1 MQNYKKCYENVW
13 ILSGTSDGP
22 PIVKRLL
29 KLKYSVT
36 VSVVSYKASTVYPLN
51 QRLSIVT
58 GRLNDVQEFKDFIIL
73 NNIDYVI
80 DATHPF
86 ATNVSEK
93 LYQACL
99 QLSKPIFRFE
109 RNYLKDSFNSKCEY
123 INDLNGVDGSLVRNK
138 NLLLAIGS
146 KYLENTAQHYLD
158 LGANLFARIISTPE
172 SISKAFSSGIKNSNI
187 AILNPTKNE
196 GYILEM
202 YLCKYWNIDYVL
214 CRDSGGYSQMIW
226 RKVSL
231 KTNVRF
237 FLLKRPKIYRNTF
250 VFSKYDLLVKEI
262 TNFKNKY
269 ENEKDINYQHH

>member
-1 MQNYKKCYENVW
+1 MQNYKKCHENVW

-29 KLKYSVT
+29 KLKYSVF
-36 VSVVSYKASTVYPLN
+36 VSVVSYKASTVYPRN
-51 QRLSIVT
+51 QRLSIIT
-58 GRLNDVQEFKDFIIL
+58 GRLNDVQEFEDFIIS
-73 NNIDYVI
+73 NNINYVI

-93 LYQACL
+93 LNQACL

-109 RNYLKDSFNSKCEY
+109 RNYLKDSFNNKSEY
-123 INDLNGVDGSLVRNK
+123 ISDLKGIKGSLVKNK

-146 KYLENTAQHYLD
+146 KYLEDTAQHYLN

-172 SISKAFSSGIKNSNI
+172 SISKAFSSGIKDSHI
-187 AILNPTKNE
+187 AILNPTKNPKN
-196 GYILEM
+196 ILEM

-214 CRDSGGYSQMIW
+214 CRDSGGYSQIIW
-226 RKVSL
+226 EKVSAKNNL
-231 KTNVRF
+231 RL
-237 FLLKRPKIYRNTF
+237 FLLKRPKIYKGKL

-262 TNFKNKY
+262 INFKNEY
-269 ENEKDINYQHH
+269 EN